1 MSDFFEGEIFLQLQ
15 NNTKFSQVCRVALH
29 YQAVA
34 SPCRRH
40 CCVRPACETESN
52 TTPASLSHV
61 FHVVYSFLCICALV
75 FRALAIYVS
84 PAQGQTDVTGLTSG
98 HHFFFF
104 FFWPKRFS
112 AFVIKA
118 LFFFA
123 ISYFSWL
130 IVEEFISGVLFVR
143 AAG

>member
-29 YQAVA
+29 YQAVG

-52 TTPASLSHV
+52 TTPAGLSHV
-61 FHVVYSFLCICALV
+61 FHVVYSFLCFCALV

-84 PAQGQTDVTGLTSG
+84 PAQGQTDVT
-98 HHFFFF
+98 
-104 FFWPKRFS
+104 FWPKRFS

-130 IVEEFISGVLFVR
+130 IVEEFTSGVLFVR
-143 AAG
+143 AG